1 MKDLGVLSLDELW
14 VAIGYGKISP
24 HQVIQKVLPDD
35 SLKEGFKDKLIK
47 KFGIEREGVK
57 VTGLNDILIHISKC
71 CNPVPGDPILGFITR
86 GRGIS
91 IHSVECPN
99 IDELDYDRERIVD
112 VDWETHKDS
121 TYPVKISVLSVDRQ
135 GILAAVSQAIAS
147 AESNI
152 SHAEITTSAENKKA
166 SLMFIIDIKNVG
178 HLDRVFKNI
187 EKVDGVV
194 QVRRVRG

>member
-1 MKDLGVLSLDELW
+1 
-14 VAIGYGKISP
+14 
-24 HQVIQKVLPDD
+24 
-35 SLKEGFKDKLIK
+35 
-47 KFGIEREGVK
+47 
-57 VTGLNDILIHISKC
+57 
-71 CNPVPGDPILGFITR
+71 
-86 GRGIS
+86 
-91 IHSVECPN
+91 
-99 IDELDYDRERIVD
+99 
-112 VDWETHKDS
+112 VDWETQKDS

-166 SLMFIIDIKNVG
+166 SLMFIIDIKNTS
-178 HLDRVFKNI
+178 HLDKVFKNI